1 MLNRPCHR
9 RAPRSLRPQAGASL
23 IEVLVSVL
31 IVSFGL
37 LAMAAMQANAVKF
50 NKTSELRAVATLLA
64 RDLGDRIRA
73 NSQNGVPP
81 LGAYSLANAYAPLDA
96 APATPDCVIA
106 DNCTAAE
113 IAAQD
118 IAEWQQ
124 ALFHSLPEA
133 AGYVQVR
140 GAAAPVMVDIW
151 VAWRETDSDSP
162 RGSAGAGR
170 DECPAAF
177 VGDDVQPRP
186 RCLYFGFAL

>member
-1 MLNRPCHR
+1 MLKSQSGARHARP
-9 RAPRSLRPQAGASL
+9 PRQTGASL
-23 IEVLVSVL
+23 IEVLVSIL

-64 RDLGDRIRA
+64 RDLGDRIKA
-73 NSQNGVPP
+73 NSVGGIPP
-81 LGAYSLANAYAPLDA
+81 AGAYQLEAEYSPLDS
-96 APATPDCVIA
+96 APSTPGCAIA
-106 DNCTAAE
+106 DNCTDAE

-118 IAEWQQ
+118 LAEWQQ

-133 AGYVQVR
+133 AGFVQVR
-140 GAAAPVMVDIW
+140 GATAPVVVDIW
-151 VAWRETDSDSP
+151 VAWRETEGDSP

-177 VGDDVQPRP
+177 VDAAGDNLP
-186 RCLYFGFAL
+186 RCLYFSFAL

>member
-1 MLNRPCHR
+1 MLNRPIPSRGR
-9 RAPRSLRPQAGASL
+9 RPRRSQAGASL

-73 NSQNGVPP
+73 NSVGGLPP
-81 LGAYSLANAYAPLDA
+81 AGQYVLTDAYAPMDE
-96 APATPDCVIA
+96 APDTPACAIA
-106 DNCTAAE
+106 ESCTDAE
-113 IAAQD
+113 IAGRD
-118 IAEWQQ
+118 MAEWRQ

-133 AGYVQVR
+133 AGYVQIR
-140 GAAAPVMVDIW
+140 GTVAPVMVDIW

-162 RGSAGAGR
+162 RGSRGAGR

-177 VGDDVQPRP
+177 VGNADPQP
-186 RCLYFGFAL
+186 RCLYFSFAL